1 MVFSIIYGKK
11 SKSDEVAEVL
21 FKDVIACLKN
31 DCQLFDKKKG
41 TKDKI
46 IACLTKATLESDE
59 ETI

>member
-1 MVFSIIYGKK
+1 M
-11 SKSDEVAEVL
+11 L

-46 IACLTKATLESDE
+46 IACLTRATLESDDD
-59 ETI
+59 TI